1 MDTEARYLKLDPA
14 NPDFRRAVGRTIKGR
29 VQAHVV
35 SETKRIFTVR
45 SSTDLAQHYVIRLA
59 VPIDGLWIGF
69 CNCPGGQRGY
79 YCQHL
84 TASAALSERL
94 AKQRAATKQAEAAA

>member
-1 MDTEARYLKLDPA
+1 MDTDIRMLRLDPA
-14 NPDFRRAVGRTIKGR
+14 NADFRRAVSRAIKSR

-35 SETKRIFTVR
+35 SEEKRIFTVR
-45 SSTDLAQHYVIRLA
+45 SSTDPAQHYVVRLA
-59 VPIDGLWIGF
+59 VPPNGLWLGC

-94 AKQRAATKQAEAAA
+94 AKQRAATKQAEAA